1 MQDKIILGYLMQG
14 DRTGYEI
21 KKMMEISTNYFFN
34 TSLGSIFPAFSG
46 LEKNKL
52 VTSKRTVENG
62 RVKRKYSVT
71 PRGRKEFI
79 DWMRDETRIA
89 KIKDEALLKI
99 FFFSE
104 LPPETRESSLRD
116 YLVKLDAFIS
126 YLVDLRA
133 SIMSTMPDYDY
144 FRMTI
149 LEFGIDYYSF
159 IKKWFGD
166 YLENSGCRPANPRSH

>member
-21 KKMMEISTNYFFN
+21 KKMMEVSTNFFFS
-34 TSLGSIFPAFSG
+34 TSLGSIFPAFSS
-46 LEKNKL
+46 LEKNRL
-52 VTSKRTVENG
+52 VTAKRTVENG
-62 RVKRKYSVT
+62 RMKKKYSVT
-71 PRGRKEFI
+71 ARGKKEFI
-79 DWMRDETRIA
+79 DWIRDETKIA

-104 LPPETRESSLRD
+104 LSPEARESSLRD
-116 YLVKLDAFIS
+116 YLVKLEAFIK
-126 YLVDLRA
+126 YLIELRA
-133 SIMSTMPDYDY
+133 SIMKTMPDYDY

-159 IKKWFGD
+159 IQKWFGD
-166 YLENSGCRPANPRSH
+166 YLDRSGCRPVKTRGR